1 MYSKFR
7 YSNFKKKQI
16 QSHLAIDTAW
26 EEVWIVDDDDD
37 CYNLPRLSL

>member
-1 MYSKFR
+1 MCSKFR

-16 QSHLAIDTAW
+16 QSHLAIDPAR
-26 EEVWIVDDDDD
+26 EEVWIVGDDD